1 MASHFAPM
9 ASNTRPVTGDIRPIT
24 AAPGSRTRPDSMA
37 EKSFMFCMYSGR
49 TIMPPTMTMNTH
61 MPNRVLS
68 VNMR

>member
-1 MASHFAPM
+1 
-9 ASNTRPVTGDIRPIT
+9 
-24 AAPGSRTRPDSMA
+24 MA